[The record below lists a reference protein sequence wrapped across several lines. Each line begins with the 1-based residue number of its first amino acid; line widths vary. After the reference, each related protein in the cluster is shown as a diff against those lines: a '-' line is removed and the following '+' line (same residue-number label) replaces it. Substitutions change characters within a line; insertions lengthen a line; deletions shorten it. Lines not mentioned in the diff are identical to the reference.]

1 MRLKNRIIAVA
12 AALAG
17 MVACTPESEMMPE
30 VFVLNVINPNLNALQ
45 TEVKAT
51 VKCDLHWKA
60 ELEDPSWGS
69 IEVLTENKGK
79 GGSFVVRLEE
89 NLTEESRNN
98 TIILKAGKAEATKT
112 ITQAGLSKFFNP
124 RSVELTDTKEA
135 TVSFTAPAAWTASLA
150 EDADWLNLATTS
162 GPAGYSKIVCSA
174 KDANENVGARE
185 TAIYLTI
192 GEVVLDIPVSQAQ
205 KDVIRVE
212 GDHEINLSFEAQTIS
227 LQTQYNTDYKVE
239 TDVPWISQLTTKA
252 PLYEG
257 VETFD
262 VEANSTA
269 DTRTGKI
276 VFSMGKA
283 KKITVTVTQEGRDP
297 VLNVTF
303 PGFYGIHGQNYFWGE
318 GGWNQRTSLTSA
330 EGVNRYRLL
339 NAKTLSVLEVD
350 GLRFSDTDGEEM
362 DVKVN
367 LRNRD
372 IRYGVQEFTV
382 TQIAHTANI
391 YWFKASDE
399 TYFIISK

>member
-135 TVSFTAPAAWTASLA
+135 TVSFTAPAAWTANVDA
-150 EDADWLNLATTS
+150 EADWLNLSTTS

-174 KDANENVGARE
+174 KDANEYVGARE
-185 TAIYLTI
+185 TAIHLTI

-205 KDVIRVE
+205 KDVIRVD
-212 GDHEINLSFEAQTIS
+212 GDHELNLSYEAQTIS

-339 NAKTLSVLEVD
+339 NATTLSVLEVD

-362 DVKVN
+362 DVRVN

>member
-239 TDVPWISQLTTKA
+239 TNVPWISQLTTKA